1 MTPLE
6 IIGTIGLIAV
16 ACAWIPETIRTLRT
30 KKSGLELKFN
40 LVYVAGSLLLVAYS
54 VGIND
59 MIFILLNSFASVMS
73 LINLYYT
80 VKEKRRR

>member
-1 MTPLE
+1 MIPLE
-6 IIGTIGLIAV
+6 VIGTIGLIAV
-16 ACAWIPETIRTLRT
+16 AAAWIPETIRTLKT

-40 LVYVAGSLLLVAYS
+40 LVYVAGSLVLVAYS

-59 MIFILLNSFASVMS
+59 MIFIALNTFASIMS

-80 VKEKRRR
+80 IKEKRRR

>member
-1 MTPLE
+1 MISLE

-16 ACAWIPETIRTLRT
+16 ACVWIPETIRTLKT
-30 KKSGLELKFN
+30 KKSGLEPKFN

-59 MIFILLNSFASVMS
+59 MIFIALNSFASIMS

-80 VKEKRRR
+80 IKEKRRR